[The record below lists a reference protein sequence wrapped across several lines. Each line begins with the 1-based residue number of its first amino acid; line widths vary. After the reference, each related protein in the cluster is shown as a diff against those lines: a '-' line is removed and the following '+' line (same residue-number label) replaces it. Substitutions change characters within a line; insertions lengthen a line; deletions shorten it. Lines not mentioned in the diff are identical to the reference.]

1 MAQQINLCSPIQLAH
16 KQSFSAKTMAQ
27 ALGVFVVFGGVLCAA
42 FVWNLH
48 KTSAGFAQTVES
60 QGRDIDNLKNAL
72 TAARANTAPLGPAML
87 AQLQAKR
94 TELAQREQLLL
105 AAQEGVLR
113 PGMGHSDRL
122 ALVARSIPQPVWV
135 GGIKADSTRFE
146 VSGFTL
152 EPAALNEWVARLSA
166 SPMLSGL
173 KLANVQV
180 ENTAQNAAPVG
191 VAVPVSGGRPVW
203 SFNLVSEQ
211 AGPAANA
218 NANAGGKP

>member
-1 MAQQINLCSPIQLAH
+1 MAQQINLCSPIQLAN

-27 ALGVFVVFGGVLCAA
+27 ALGVFVVAGGALCAA

-48 KTSAGFAQTVES
+48 NTSAGFAKTVES
-60 QGRDIDNLKNAL
+60 QSRDIDNLKNAL
-72 TAARANTAPLGPAML
+72 SAARANTAPLGPAMQ

-105 AAQEGVLR
+105 AAQDGVLR

-135 GGIKADSTRFE
+135 SGIKADSTQFE

-152 EPAALNEWVARLSA
+152 EPPALNEWVARLSA
-166 SPMLSGL
+166 SPMLGGL

-180 ENTAQNAAPVG
+180 ENTTQGSASTG
-191 VAVPVSGGRPVW
+191 AVLPASTGRPVW

-211 AGPAANA
+211 PSSATTATAT
-218 NANAGGKP
+218 AGGKP